1 MGNKII
7 ATNRKAKFEYFLLDR
22 YEAGIAL
29 KGSEIK
35 SIRAGKVSITEA
47 YVQITYLNAWLV
59 NANIS
64 PYDPASHENHDPIRN
79 RRLLLN
85 KREIKEIGEGI
96 QKKGLTVIPVEL
108 YLKDGLAKLNI
119 ALAKGKKLYDKR
131 NSITEREIQRE
142 LKRSSKKGLQ

>member
-22 YEAGIAL
+22 FEAGIAL

-35 SIRAGKVSITEA
+35 SIRAGQISITEA
-47 YVQITYLNAWLV
+47 YVQVTDTNAWLV

-64 PYDPASHENHDPIRN
+64 PYDPASRENHDPLRN

-96 QKKGLTVIPVEL
+96 QKKGLTVIPVEI
-108 YLKDGLAKLNI
+108 YLKNGLAKLNI

-131 NSITEREIQRE
+131 NSIAEREMEREI
-142 LKRSSKKGLQ
+142 KRSSKKGL

>member
-1 MGNKII
+1 MSIKIV
-7 ATNRKAKFEYFLLDR
+7 ATNRKAKFEYFLLEH

-35 SIRAGKVSITEA
+35 SIRAGHISIAEA
-47 YVQITYLNAWLV
+47 YVQLNGSNAWLV

-64 PYDPASHENHDPIRN
+64 PYDPASRENHDPIRN
-79 RRLLLN
+79 RQLLLN
-85 KREIKEIGEGI
+85 RREIKELSEGI
-96 QKKGLTVIPVEL
+96 QKKGLTVIPVQV

-131 NSITEREIQRE
+131 NSIAEREIQRE
-142 LKRSSKKGLQ
+142 IKRSGKREP

>member
-7 ATNRKAKFEYFLLDR
+7 VTNRKAKFEYFLLDR
-22 YEAGIAL
+22 FEAGIAL

-35 SIRAGKVSITEA
+35 SIRAGQISITEA
-47 YVQITYLNAWLV
+47 YVQVNKTNAWLV

-64 PYDPASHENHDPIRN
+64 PYDPASRENHEPLRN

-85 KREIKEIGEGI
+85 KREIKEIGDGI
-96 QKKGLTVIPVEL
+96 QKKGLTVIPVEV
-108 YLKDGLAKLNI
+108 YLKNGLAKLNI

-131 NSITEREIQRE
+131 NSIAEREMQRE
-142 LKRSSKKGLQ
+142 IKRSTKKGL

>member
-7 ATNRKAKFEYFLLDR
+7 ATNRKAKFEYFLLER

-35 SIRAGKVSITEA
+35 SIRAGQISITEA
-47 YVQITYLNAWLV
+47 YVQVNGSNAWLV

-64 PYDPASHENHDPIRN
+64 PYDPASRENHDPKRN

-96 QKKGLTVIPVEL
+96 QRKGLTVIPVEI

-131 NSITEREIQRE
+131 NSIAEREIQRE
-142 LKRSSKKGLQ
+142 IKRTSKKGLL

>member
-7 ATNRKAKFEYFLLDR
+7 ATNRKAKFEYFLLER

-35 SIRAGKVSITEA
+35 SIRAGQISITEA
-47 YVQITYLNAWLV
+47 YVQVNGSNVWLV

-64 PYDPASHENHDPIRN
+64 PYDPASRENHDPKRN

-85 KREIKEIGEGI
+85 MREIKEIEEGI
-96 QKKGLTVIPVEL
+96 QRKGLTVIPVEV

-131 NSITEREIQRE
+131 NSIAEREMQRE
-142 LKRSSKKGLQ
+142 IKRISKKGL